1 MQEVS
6 LDAMAFFRTLRRH
19 PAGLAGFIG
28 TVFFLL
34 LVTVGPMIV
43 PLDTK
48 VKIDRIYSP
57 PSLEHPL
64 GTDHQGRD
72 ILSQIVNGGRDLLYV
87 AFLASVLSTAI
98 AVVLGAVSAIV
109 GGRLDSLLTS
119 IVDIILTIPQFPL
132 LAVLAAFVQL
142 NSQTGIAILLAL
154 LSWPH
159 LMRPIRSQVL
169 SLKQRDYVEAAV
181 MLDLGLRHIIFA
193 EILPNMASYIIIHF
207 ILAMTNSM
215 YSQVG
220 LVFLGLVPF
229 SSSNWATMI
238 QLAWVRGSIF
248 FTDSIYYIMA
258 PIAAISLFQLSLVS
272 FARALDE
279 IVNPRLRTGD
289 A

>member
-1 MQEVS
+1 
-6 LDAMAFFRTLRRH
+6 MAFFRTLRRH

-34 LVTVGPMIV
+34 LVTVGPMFI

-57 PSLEHPL
+57 PSLTHPL

-87 AFLASVLSTAI
+87 AFLASLLSTAI
-98 AVVLGAVSAIV
+98 AVVLGSLSALV
-109 GGRLDSLLTS
+109 GGRVDSLLTG

-154 LSWPH
+154 FSWPH

-169 SLKQRDYVEAAV
+169 SLKQRDYVEAAIG
-181 MLDLGLRHIIFA
+181 LDLGLRHIIF
-193 EILPNMASYIIIHF
+193 
-207 ILAMTNSM
+207 
-215 YSQVG
+215 
-220 LVFLGLVPF
+220 
-229 SSSNWATMI
+229 
-238 QLAWVRGSIF
+238 
-248 FTDSIYYIMA
+248 
-258 PIAAISLFQLSLVS
+258 
-272 FARALDE
+272 
-279 IVNPRLRTGD
+279 
-289 A
+289 

>member
-1 MQEVS
+1 
-6 LDAMAFFRTLRRH
+6 MARFFSILARH
-19 PAGLAGFIG
+19 PSGLLGFIG
-28 TVFFLL
+28 VVFFLVMVL
-34 LVTVGPMIV
+34 VGPYFI

-57 PSLEHPL
+57 PSLQHPL

-72 ILSQIVNGGRDLLYV
+72 ILSQIVHGGAELLYV
-87 AFLASVLSTAI
+87 AFLASLLSTAI
-98 AVVLGAVSAIV
+98 AVGLGSLSALL
-109 GGRLDSLLTS
+109 GGRVDSLLTNL
-119 IVDIILTIPQFPL
+119 VDIILTIPQFPL
-132 LAVLAAFVQL
+132 LAVLAGFVQL
-142 NSQTGIAILLAL
+142 NSNLGIAVLLGL

-169 SLKQRDYVEAAV
+169 SLKERDYVEAAIG
-181 MLDLGLRHIIFA
+181 LGLGTRHIIVA

-207 ILAMTNSM
+207 ILAMTGAM
-215 YSQVG
+215 YAQVG

-229 SSSNWATMI
+229 SSTNWATMI

-248 FTDSIYYIMA
+248 FADSVFYILA

-272 FARALDE
+272 FSRALDE
-279 IVNPRLRTGD
+279 IFNPRLRVGD

>member
-1 MQEVS
+1 
-6 LDAMAFFRTLRRH
+6 MAFFRTLRRH